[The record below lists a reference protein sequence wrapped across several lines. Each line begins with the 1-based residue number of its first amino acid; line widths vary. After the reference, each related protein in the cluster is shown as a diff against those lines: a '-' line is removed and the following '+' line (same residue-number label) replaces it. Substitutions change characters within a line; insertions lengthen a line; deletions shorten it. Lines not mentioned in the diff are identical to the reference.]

1 MDSSV
6 ARWAW
11 LPTAV
16 ISSSVYATTYLT
28 IEQAQQA
35 IFPGGELTEAFITL
49 SNIQLQAIEKKS
61 GIRVSNREIKAWKVA
76 AGGLFIVDQVI
87 GKHEY
92 ITFALGLNADGSV
105 KQIDVLAYRENYG
118 YEIRNPIWRR
128 QFVGKTSVDA
138 LTLDHDIKNISG
150 ATLSCRHL
158 TDGVKR
164 LMATYDIA
172 FK

>member
-6 ARWAW
+6 GRWVW
-11 LPTAV
+11 LPAAV

-35 IFPGGELTEAFITL
+35 IFPGCELTEAFVTL
-49 SNIQLQAIEKKS
+49 SDAQLRAIEQKS
-61 GIRVSNREIKAWKVA
+61 GIRASSREIKAWKVA
-76 AGGLFIVDQVI
+76 TGGLFIVDQVI

-92 ITFALGLNADGSV
+92 ITFALGLNANGSI
-105 KQIDVLAYRENYG
+105 KQIDVLTYRENYG

-128 QFVGKTSVDA
+128 QFVGKNSADA
-138 LTLDHDIKNISG
+138 LTLDRDIKNISG